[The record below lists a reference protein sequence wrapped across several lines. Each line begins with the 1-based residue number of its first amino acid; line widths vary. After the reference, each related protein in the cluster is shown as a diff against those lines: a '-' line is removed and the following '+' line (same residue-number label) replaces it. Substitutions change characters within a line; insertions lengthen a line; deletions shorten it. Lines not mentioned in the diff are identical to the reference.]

1 MKIKLILALAGAAF
15 IASADAKGLI
25 GFKFEADHPDCRY
38 KLGEEAVVTVTATN
52 GVGEAVKDGFVRI
65 EIDNYGR
72 KYQKVIARQDF
83 AKENP
88 FVLRGTLGEPGFL
101 RFKLVG
107 KDSAGDSI
115 GAWWSVG
122 YEPEKIRPATE
133 RPADFDEFWD
143 NAVAKFAKEV
153 PIDATMVKDEK
164 ASKEAGGSHECYRL
178 TFATVPKGRV
188 IRGLLS
194 MPVGE
199 GPWPI
204 TVHVPGA
211 GSGTWS
217 FSRKPDRA
225 YLILNVLDYPQ
236 FPDNAHPAKDLYADQ
251 NKRWSEKTGEGVA
264 CYYFHGD
271 LSKGRE
277 DYFYYGAILG
287 INRAVDWVA
296 DLPRIDDKRD
306 FRYEGMSQGGAF
318 GIYLSALN
326 GHFTRAQIAEPA
338 ITDLCGVLAGGRQ
351 SGWPILPE
359 QYEKKPFYG
368 NMMAILPYFDT
379 VHFVPRVKIP
389 TRWFVGYVDILC
401 PPHAVYAAYN
411 LLKPADKKLL
421 DVPGLDHGRP
431 RDLYNDAKRRCEES
445 WQEN

>member
-1 MKIKLILALAGAAF
+1 MTVKKALSLSGIACFAAAAALGAE
-15 IASADAKGLI
+15 I

-52 GVGEAVKDGFVRI
+52 GAGEAVKEGFVRI

-72 KYQKVIARQDF
+72 KYQKVIARHEF
-83 AKENP
+83 ATENP
-88 FVLRGTLGEPGFL
+88 FVLKGSLEKPGFL
-101 RFKLVG
+101 RFVISG
-107 KDSAGDSI
+107 KDSAGASVN
-115 GAWWSVG
+115 GRWSVG
-122 YEPEKIRPATE
+122 YELEKIRPATE
-133 RPADFDEFWD
+133 RPADFDKFWD

-153 PIDATMVKDEK
+153 PVDATMERDEK
-164 ASKEAGGSHECYRL
+164 SSREGGRHDCYRV

-194 MPVGE
+194 IPVGE

-211 GSGTWS
+211 GWGTWN
-217 FSRKPDRA
+217 FVRQPDRA

-236 FPDNAHPAKDLYADQ
+236 FPDKDHPAKELYADQ
-251 NKRWSEKTGEGVA
+251 NKRWSEKTA
-264 CYYFHGD
+264 PDATCYYFHGD
-271 LSKGRE
+271 LTKGRE

-296 DLPRIDDKRD
+296 ELPRIDDKHD

-318 GIYLSALN
+318 GIYLAALN
-326 GHFTRAQIAEPA
+326 NHFTRAQIAEPA
-338 ITDLCGVLAGGRQ
+338 ITDVCGVLADGRQ

-359 QYEKKPFYG
+359 QYEKRTFYG
-368 NMMAILPYFDT
+368 NMMKILPYFDT
-379 VHFVPRVKIP
+379 VHFVPRIKIP
-389 TRWFVGYVDILC
+389 TRWFVGYIDILC

-411 LLKPADKKLL
+411 MLKTADKKML

-431 RDLYNDAKRRCEES
+431 RDLYSDACRRCGAS
-445 WQEN
+445 W